1 MVIVKEIKIRNVS
14 SLAKVMTSKKL
25 PDEQTDSGT
34 ALKGERFSFQTV
46 LQVKAEEH
54 CSSFAQ
60 IAIKSKLLD
69 YCSIY
74 RVGMVPGRYTARKDR
89 CDQNYITTDAGL
101 FPDILYPIKTENGVL
116 QEKMCLTTEYAEC
129 LWIQI
134 DIPENI
140 RSGSYNIDINAYSCD
155 DNIQSY
161 SVFTLNIAEEVLQKD
176 CFKYTQWLHL
186 DCIADYYEDEIF
198 SENHWQRTEQFVK
211 TAAEHGISM
220 LFTPVF
226 TPPLDMFTGDERKTV
241 QLVDINCTAG
251 VYSFSFERFHRFASL
266 AKKYGVQYLEIAH
279 LFSQWGVHH
288 PVRIEAVVDG
298 KHTVLFGRHTEA
310 NDSAYEKFLSVFL
323 PRLIQEIEKAGFAQH
338 AYFHVS
344 DEPHLEDI
352 QRYAYAQSIV
362 KKYIGNYPIIDAL
375 SDYEFIEKGIAH
387 TPVPA
392 VNKIAPFIEHKVQPL
407 WTYYCCSQNV
417 NVSNRFLAM
426 PSWRNRILGVLLYK
440 FDIDGFLH
448 WGYNFY
454 YSQYSKKMIDPFTV
468 TDALGAFPAGDTF
481 SVYPGKTET
490 LASIRLKVFYEAL
503 QDRWF
508 LKQMEKKLGK
518 KRVLDILQKAL
529 KAPLKFDEFPAGSA
543 YILSIRE
550 QFLSE
555 LNELKTSGI

>member
-1 MVIVKEIKIRNVS
+1 MVIAKEIKIYNVS
-14 SLAKVMTSKKL
+14 SLEKIMTSRQMHE
-25 PDEQTDSGT
+25 EQTDSAT
-34 ALKGERFSFQTV
+34 ALRGERFSYQAV

-54 CSSFAQ
+54 CTSFAQ
-60 IAIKSKLLD
+60 ISIESKLLD
-69 YCSIY
+69 YCTVY
-74 RVGMVPGRYTARKDR
+74 RVGTVCGRYTARKDR
-89 CDQNYITTDAGL
+89 CDQNYITTEAGL

-116 QEKMCLTTEYAEC
+116 QEKMVLNTEYAEC
-129 LWIQI
+129 LWIQV
-134 DIPENI
+134 DIPQDI
-140 RSGSYNIDINAYSCD
+140 QSGLHEIVVNAYACD
-155 DNIQSY
+155 DNIQSR
-161 SVFTLNIAEEVLQKD
+161 SVFTLHIAEEVLQKD

-186 DCIADYYEDEIF
+186 DCIADYYEDKIF
-198 SENHWQRTEQFVK
+198 SENHWQRIEQFVK
-211 TAAEHGISM
+211 TACEHGISM
-220 LFTPVF
+220 LLTPVF
-226 TPPLDMFTGDERKTV
+226 TPPLDMYTGDERKTV
-241 QLVDINCTAG
+241 QLVDIDCTDG
-251 VYSFSFERFHRFASL
+251 VYSFSFERFHRFAFL

-288 PVRIEAVVDG
+288 PVRIEARVDG
-298 KHTVLFGRHTEA
+298 KHTVLFDRHTAA
-310 NDSAYEKFLSVFL
+310 NDGAYEQFLSVFL
-323 PRLIQEIEKAGFAQH
+323 PRLVQEIEKAGFAQH

-454 YSQYSKKMIDPFTV
+454 YSQYSKTLIDPFTV

-481 SVYPGKTET
+481 SVYPGKTQT

-518 KRVLDILQKAL
+518 KRVLAVLEDGLNRALQ
-529 KAPLKFDEFPAGSA
+529 FDEFPASAA
-543 YILSIRE
+543 YILNIRE
-550 QFLSE
+550 RF
-555 LNELKTSGI
+555 LNELKMSGI